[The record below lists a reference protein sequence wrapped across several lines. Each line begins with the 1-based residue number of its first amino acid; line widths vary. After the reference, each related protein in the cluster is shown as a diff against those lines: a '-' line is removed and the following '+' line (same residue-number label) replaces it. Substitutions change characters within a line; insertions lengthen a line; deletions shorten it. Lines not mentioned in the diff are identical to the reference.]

1 LIFEK
6 TLMTLAAAAAIAAAA
21 GVAVVAAAFALY
33 TLLAPALGAA
43 GAAATVA
50 ACAAVA
56 VLLAG
61 LIVASKAKDR
71 NRDAQ
76 QAFSA
81 AGSGDMGGL
90 IAKVME
96 LAKQR
101 PLIAAGA
108 ALAAGLFALRNPI
121 LLAAIVKAIFD
132 TPGTPP
138 PRR

>member
-33 TLLAPALGAA
+33 ALLQPMLGAA
-43 GAAATVA
+43 GASAVVAAGAAITVA
-50 ACAAVA
+50 
-56 VLLAG
+56 LAG
-61 LIVASKAKDR
+61 LVAAAKAKEQR
-71 NRDAQ
+71 REAH
-76 QAFSA
+76 QAFAS
-81 AGSGDMGGL
+81 AGSGDMSG
-90 IAKVME
+90 VMARVIE

-108 ALAAGLFALRNPI
+108 ALAAGVFALRNPI
-121 LLAAIVKAIFD
+121 LLATLVKAVFEASS
-132 TPGTPP
+132 GPP